1 MARQFRLY
9 GDIEKVT
16 AQEDGTLIVS
26 GIASSEAVDGDGEVI
41 KGDAMRAAI
50 PDYLKFGAVRE
61 MHSNIAAGTALSIDV
76 DDQNKTHF
84 EAHVVDAGS
93 VKKIEAGVLKGFS
106 VGGKITSWDPSNKKI
121 ITGIKLNEI
130 SLVDRPC
137 NPEAVF
143 SIAKFEGEEI
153 WDAQTALQALGM
165 IQMLID
171 KEAAEP
177 DESPEQIE
185 ALRAAL
191 AALKTFVASE
201 IQEENGEVS
210 LEKPAEKVA
219 EREDV
224 NPKAG
229 ENKYGDVTFAD
240 EKNKK
245 YPIDTEEH
253 IRAAWNYINKP
264 KNAGKYSPA
273 DVEKI
278 KARIVAAWKKK
289 IDKDGP
295 PSASEKEAS
304 MDAEDLT
311 KASPESHAALLDV
324 HKAFGAF
331 GVAHKEACSKMEEV
345 AKLHKNMA
353 ASLRKFG
360 KAYGVAEGDLP
371 PGDDEKPEEGE
382 DKKPEEKEEAIK
394 EDAEK
399 LAKLAGEKDALLAKV
414 ETMQKRIDE
423 LEAIPAAS
431 PLDKVIA
438 LEKSKDTPEAIKEEK
453 KLTPEQE
460 VFELTKIAMR
470 NPRPFRG

>member
-1 MARQFRLY
+1 MMARQFRLY

-26 GIASSEAVDGDGEVI
+26 GIASSEAVDGDGEI
-41 KGDAMRAAI
+41 IRGDAMRAAI
-50 PDYLKFGAVRE
+50 PDYMKFGAVRE
-61 MHSNIAAGTALSIDV
+61 MHANIAAGTALNIDV
-76 DDQNKTHF
+76 DDQNMTHF

-106 VGGKITSWDPSNKKI
+106 VGGKVTSWDTTNKKI

-165 IQMLID
+165 IQSLID
-171 KEAAEP
+171 KEAQEP
-177 DESPEQIE
+177 DEPPEQIE

-191 AALKTFVASE
+191 ASIKAFVASE
-201 IQEENGEVS
+201 IQEDNSEVPLS
-210 LEKPAEKVA
+210 KP
-219 EREDV
+219 
-224 NPKAG
+224 P
-229 ENKYGDVTFAD
+229 
-240 EKNKK
+240 
-245 YPIDTEEH
+245 TE
-253 IRAAWNYINKP
+253 P
-264 KNAGKYSPA
+264 
-273 DVEKI
+273 
-278 KARIVAAWKKK
+278 
-289 IDKDGP
+289 
-295 PSASEKEAS
+295 EKEA
-304 MDAEDLT
+304 AVKTEDLT

-331 GVAHKEACSKMEEV
+331 GAAHKEACSKMEEV
-345 AKLHKNMA
+345 AKLHKSMA

-382 DKKPEEKEEAIK
+382 EKKPEEKEEAIK
-394 EDAEK
+394 EEAAK
-399 LAKLAGEKDALLAKV
+399 LAKMAGEKDDLLAKV
-414 ETMQKRIDE
+414 ETLNKRVAE
-423 LEAIPAAS
+423 LEAMPVAS
-431 PLDKVIA
+431 PLDKAIA

>member
-1 MARQFRLY
+1 MKTRFNIY
-9 GDIEKVT
+9 GDINKVT

-26 GIASSEAVDGDGEVI
+26 GIASSEAVDGDGEI
-41 KGDAMRAAI
+41 IRGDAMRAAI
-50 PDYLKFGAVRE
+50 PDYMKFGAVRE
-61 MHSNIAAGTALSIDV
+61 MHANIAAGTALNIDV
-76 DDQNKTHF
+76 DDQNMTHF

-106 VGGKITSWDPSNKKI
+106 VGGKVTSWDTTNKKI

-165 IQMLID
+165 IQSLID
-171 KEAAEP
+171 KEAQEP
-177 DESPEQIE
+177 DEPPEQIE

-191 AALKTFVASE
+191 ASIKAFVASE
-201 IQEENGEVS
+201 IQEDNSEVPLS
-210 LEKPAEKVA
+210 KP
-219 EREDV
+219 
-224 NPKAG
+224 P
-229 ENKYGDVTFAD
+229 
-240 EKNKK
+240 
-245 YPIDTEEH
+245 TE
-253 IRAAWNYINKP
+253 P
-264 KNAGKYSPA
+264 
-273 DVEKI
+273 
-278 KARIVAAWKKK
+278 
-289 IDKDGP
+289 
-295 PSASEKEAS
+295 EKEA
-304 MDAEDLT
+304 AVKTEDLT

-331 GVAHKEACSKMEEV
+331 GAAHKEACSKMEEV
-345 AKLHKNMA
+345 AKLHKSMA

-382 DKKPEEKEEAIK
+382 EKKPEEKEEA
-394 EDAEK
+394 AK
-399 LAKLAGEKDALLAKV
+399 LAKMAGEKDDLLAKV
-414 ETMQKRIDE
+414 ETLNKRVAE
-423 LEAIPAAS
+423 LEAMPVAS
-431 PLDKVIA
+431 PLDKAIA

-460 VFELTKIAMR
+460 VLELTKIAMH

>member
-1 MARQFRLY
+1 MKTRFNIY
-9 GDIEKVT
+9 GDINKVT

-26 GIASSEAVDGDGEVI
+26 GIASSEAVDGDGEI
-41 KGDAMRAAI
+41 IRGDAMRAAI
-50 PDYLKFGAVRE
+50 PDYMKFGAVRE
-61 MHSNIAAGTALSIDV
+61 MHANIAAGTALNIDV
-76 DDQNKTHF
+76 DDQNMTHF

-106 VGGKITSWDPSNKKI
+106 VGGKVTSWDTTNKKI

-165 IQMLID
+165 IQSLID
-171 KEAAEP
+171 KEAQEP
-177 DESPEQIE
+177 DEPPEQIE

-191 AALKTFVASE
+191 ASIKAFVASE
-201 IQEENGEVS
+201 IQEDNSEVPLS
-210 LEKPAEKVA
+210 KP
-219 EREDV
+219 
-224 NPKAG
+224 P
-229 ENKYGDVTFAD
+229 
-240 EKNKK
+240 
-245 YPIDTEEH
+245 TE
-253 IRAAWNYINKP
+253 P
-264 KNAGKYSPA
+264 
-273 DVEKI
+273 
-278 KARIVAAWKKK
+278 
-289 IDKDGP
+289 
-295 PSASEKEAS
+295 EKEA
-304 MDAEDLT
+304 AVKTEDLT

-331 GVAHKEACSKMEEV
+331 GAAHKEACSKMEEV

-438 LEKSKDTPEAIKEEK
+438 LEKSKDTPEAIQEEK

-460 VFELTKIAMR
+460 IFELTKIAMQ

>member
-1 MARQFRLY
+1 MKTRFNIY
-9 GDIEKVT
+9 GDINKVT

-26 GIASSEAVDGDGEVI
+26 GIASSEAVDGDGEI
-41 KGDAMRAAI
+41 IRGDAMRAAI
-50 PDYLKFGAVRE
+50 PDYMKFGAVRE
-61 MHSNIAAGTALSIDV
+61 MHANIAAGTALNIDV
-76 DDQNKTHF
+76 DDQNMTHF

-106 VGGKITSWDPSNKKI
+106 VGGKVTSWDTENKKI
-121 ITGIKLNEI
+121 ITGIRLNEI

-165 IQMLID
+165 IQSLID
-171 KEAAEP
+171 KEAQEP
-177 DESPEQIE
+177 DEPPEQIE

-191 AALKTFVASE
+191 ASIKAFVASE
-201 IQEENGEVS
+201 IQEDNSEVPLS
-210 LEKPAEKVA
+210 KP
-219 EREDV
+219 
-224 NPKAG
+224 P
-229 ENKYGDVTFAD
+229 
-240 EKNKK
+240 
-245 YPIDTEEH
+245 TE
-253 IRAAWNYINKP
+253 P
-264 KNAGKYSPA
+264 
-273 DVEKI
+273 
-278 KARIVAAWKKK
+278 
-289 IDKDGP
+289 
-295 PSASEKEAS
+295 EKEA
-304 MDAEDLT
+304 AVKTEDLT

-331 GVAHKEACSKMEEV
+331 GAAHKEACSKMEEV

>member
-1 MARQFRLY
+1 MKTRFNIY
-9 GDIEKVT
+9 GDINKVT

-26 GIASSEAVDGDGEVI
+26 GIASSEAVDGDGEI
-41 KGDAMRAAI
+41 IRGDAMRAAI
-50 PDYLKFGAVRE
+50 PDYMKFGAVRE
-61 MHSNIAAGTALSIDV
+61 MHANIAAGTALNIDV
-76 DDQNKTHF
+76 DDQNMTHF

-106 VGGKITSWDPSNKKI
+106 VGGKVTSWDTENKKI
-121 ITGIKLNEI
+121 ITGIRLNEI

-165 IQMLID
+165 IQSLID
-171 KEAAEP
+171 KEAQEP
-177 DESPEQIE
+177 DEPPEQIE

-191 AALKTFVASE
+191 ASIKAFVASE
-201 IQEENGEVS
+201 IQEDNSEVPLS
-210 LEKPAEKVA
+210 KP
-219 EREDV
+219 
-224 NPKAG
+224 P
-229 ENKYGDVTFAD
+229 
-240 EKNKK
+240 
-245 YPIDTEEH
+245 TE
-253 IRAAWNYINKP
+253 P
-264 KNAGKYSPA
+264 
-273 DVEKI
+273 
-278 KARIVAAWKKK
+278 
-289 IDKDGP
+289 
-295 PSASEKEAS
+295 EKEA
-304 MDAEDLT
+304 AVKTEDLT

-331 GVAHKEACSKMEEV
+331 GAAHKEACSKMEEV
-345 AKLHKNMA
+345 AKLHKSMA

-382 DKKPEEKEEAIK
+382 EKKPEEKEEAIK
-394 EDAEK
+394 EEAAK
-399 LAKLAGEKDALLAKV
+399 LAKMAGEKDDLLAKV
-414 ETMQKRIDE
+414 ETLNKRVAE
-423 LEAIPAAS
+423 LEAMPVAS
-431 PLDKVIA
+431 PLDKAIA

-460 VFELTKIAMR
+460 VLELTKIAMH